1 MYKLMKNI
9 YSEDQ
14 LKDEKIYC
22 AVLLTL
28 ES

>member
-9 YSEDQ
+9 YFEDQ
-14 LKDEKIYC
+14 LKDEKNYC